1 MKSRKV
7 FKLFYHQERGTG
19 VLSELF
25 KIAVRNSISLLGL
38 ANVRNKDNFAS
49 LLSYLFFNNS

>member
-1 MKSRKV
+1 MKSGKV
-7 FKLFYHQERGTG
+7 FKLFYHQERGAG

-25 KIAVRNSISLLGL
+25 KIGVRNSIWFLGL

-49 LLSYLFFNNS
+49 LLYMLSL

>member
-1 MKSRKV
+1 MRYRKV

-19 VLSELF
+19 VLLELF
-25 KIAVRNSISLLGL
+25 KIVVRNSISLLGL

-49 LLSYLFFNNS
+49 LLYIL

>member
-1 MKSRKV
+1 MKSRKM
-7 FKLFYHQERGTG
+7 FKLFYHQERGVG

-49 LLSYLFFNNS
+49 LLYILSL